1 MGKSLIFG
9 LPESCVVGCVT
20 VGSRVRGREECYR
33 RAPRSFVY
41 AFFIRHLSYR
51 TCTSTILPNAVSASK
66 TCRLDPSSSPTAQ
79 EHFHRVLLGLKETS

>member
-1 MGKSLIFG
+1 MGKSLILG

-20 VGSRVRGREECYR
+20 VGSSGQMPGRMLSPGTQ
-33 RAPRSFVY
+33 AFVY

-51 TCTSTILPNAVSASK
+51 TCTILPNAVSASK

-79 EHFHRVLLGLKETS
+79 EYFHRVLLGL